1 MILCKIEAP
10 VLARAMQ
17 EREHFPMLHL
27 YLSDFWKEEESVFV
41 SQISYNKYTEKN
53 EVEFRLALDDY
64 FCNEDVECSIL
75 LQLAEAMGHLNENEE
90 PIVTNKII
98 KTIKL

>member
-1 MILCKIEAP
+1 MLLCKITAP

-17 EREHFPMLHL
+17 DRELFPMLHL
-27 YLSDFWKEEESVFV
+27 YLSDFWKDEECVFV

-64 FCNEDVECSIL
+64 FCNEDVECDIL
-75 LQLAEAMGHLNENEE
+75 LQLAEAMGHLDENEK
-90 PIVTNKII
+90 PIISNKII
-98 KTIKL
+98 KTIEL

>member
-17 EREHFPMLHL
+17 DREHFPMLHL
-27 YLSDFWKEEESVFV
+27 YLSDFWKEEEGMFV

-53 EVEFRLALDDY
+53 EVKFRLALDDY
-64 FCNEDVECSIL
+64 FSNEDVECDIL
-75 LQLAEAMGHLNENEE
+75 LQLAEAMGHLNNDEK
-90 PIVTNKII
+90 PIISNKII
-98 KTIKL
+98 KTIEL

>member
-17 EREHFPMLHL
+17 DREHFPILHL
-27 YLSDFWKEEESVFV
+27 YLSDFWKEGEGMFV

-53 EVEFRLALDDY
+53 EVEFRLSLDDY
-64 FCNEDVECSIL
+64 FCNEDVECDIL
-75 LQLAEAMGHLNENEE
+75 LQLAETMGHLDDDEK
-90 PIVTNKII
+90 PVISNKII
-98 KTIKL
+98 KTIEL